1 VVDIEEDEFKR
12 RYPNLWREM
21 MRNKP
26 NTTLRVT
33 TVKVDKFRGYIPD
46 AIDYIRRCDTPEQ
59 AEETIKY
66 LLKKGEISTDR
77 AERLLKQL
85 RTLGLRSFGAKKEDG
100 FYLRESGLI

>member
-1 VVDIEEDEFKR
+1 MVDIEEDEFKR

-21 MRNKP
+21 KQNKP
-26 NTTLRVT
+26 NTMLRVA
-33 TVKVDKFRGYIPD
+33 VEVDKFRGYVPD

-66 LLKKGEISTDR
+66 LLEKGEISTDR

-85 RTLGLRSFGAKKEDG
+85 KRLGLKSFGAKKEDG
-100 FYLRESGLI
+100 FYLKESGLV